1 MPATDVA
8 VVPLSLDESRVEV
21 AVAAEPAVE
30 VESALLPPDAA
41 DSEPSSALL
50 AKVPVDAV
58 ACDTSAET
66 VASTGLGVAGALRY
80 PAIDSEITYSVRRH
94 PLSPALGGVDAAP
107 PATEVVAGT
116 PLSSGVS

>member
-21 AVAAEPAVE
+21 AVAAEPAVG
-30 VESALLPPDAA
+30 VESALLPPVAA

-58 ACDTSAET
+58 ACDTT
-66 VASTGLGVAGALRY
+66 VASTELGVAGAAR
-80 PAIDSEITYSVRRH
+80 
-94 PLSPALGGVDAAP
+94 
-107 PATEVVAGT
+107 
-116 PLSSGVS
+116 